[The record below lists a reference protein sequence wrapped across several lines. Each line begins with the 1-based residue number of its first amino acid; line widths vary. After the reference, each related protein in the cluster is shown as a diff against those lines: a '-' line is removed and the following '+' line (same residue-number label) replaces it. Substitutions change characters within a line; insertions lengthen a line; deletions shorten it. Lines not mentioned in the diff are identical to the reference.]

1 MTAQKID
8 TNNKRIFF
16 ISININFISPLE
28 SRKEF
33 MNTKSKTRGLELTTL
48 QLTEL
53 AILLALV
60 IALQSISSVGVVTL
74 CLCLVPITLSAIV
87 LDWKCGGILG
97 FAFGLVA
104 LFWGIVGKDLFTLY
118 LFQANPIMTILIC
131 IVKGA
136 LCGIVPAFVYNWLK
150 KFNPIAASI
159 AAAVCAP
166 VVNTGI
172 FALGCII
179 IQGDVITAA
188 QRVGVPYDP
197 STSTFMALL
206 FGVIIT
212 ANFFIELLIN
222 IVFAPSLNKM
232 AEVVTKRINIAK

>member
-1 MTAQKID
+1 
-8 TNNKRIFF
+8 
-16 ISININFISPLE
+16 
-28 SRKEF
+28 
-33 MNTKSKTRGLELTTL
+33 MNAKNTTTKLGLTTL

-60 IALQSISSVGVVTL
+60 IALQSFSSVGVVTL
-74 CLCLVPITLSAIV
+74 CLCLVPITLGSIV

-104 LFWGIVGKDLFTLY
+104 IFWGIVGKDMFTLY

-131 IVKGA
+131 IVKGT
-136 LCGIVPAFVYNWLK
+136 LCGIVPAFVYKALK
-150 KFNPIAASI
+150 KFNPIVASVVAAIS
-159 AAAVCAP
+159 AP

-179 IQGDVITAA
+179 IQNDVITTA
-188 QRVGVPYDP
+188 QQLGVPYDP
-197 STSTFMALL
+197 ESSSFLALL

-222 IVFAPSLNKM
+222 VVFAPSLNKV
-232 AEVVTKRINIAK
+232 AEVVTKRIKSK